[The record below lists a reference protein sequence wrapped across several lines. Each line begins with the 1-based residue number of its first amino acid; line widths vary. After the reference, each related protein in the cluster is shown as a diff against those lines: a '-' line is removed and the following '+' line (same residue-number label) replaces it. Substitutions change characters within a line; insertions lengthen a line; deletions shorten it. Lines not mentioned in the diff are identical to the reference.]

1 MNINLTLKNTT
12 AFLALTFVMHEAHE
26 IVHTAV
32 GRLICGCWGERDFNL
47 WGLCEGCIEAHP
59 TSLIATFVGPLFTFI
74 MIWIGLYL
82 MRKNENESN
91 LAIGFALIF
100 SNMPFARI
108 FTAAIGGDEVYG
120 LSQMMENYEMAWA
133 IGLISII
140 FITFYPLLIAYSV
153 IEKNRIGWFLLF
165 FIVPMI
171 IDLLVVLGGLNA
183 LLAAGVGS
191 KTWILGSPIIVTIW
205 TFFVFLTLGFT
216 ARFLPSLNN
225 AEMETKL

>member
-1 MNINLTLKNTT
+1 
-12 AFLALTFVMHEAHE
+12 
-26 IVHTAV
+26 
-32 GRLICGCWGERDFNL
+32 
-47 WGLCEGCIEAHP
+47 
-59 TSLIATFVGPLFTFI
+59 
-74 MIWIGLYL
+74 
-82 MRKNENESN
+82 
-91 LAIGFALIF
+91 
-100 SNMPFARI
+100 
-108 FTAAIGGDEVYG
+108 
-120 LSQMMENYEMAWA
+120 MAWA

-191 KTWILGSPIIVTIW
+191 ETWILGSPIIVTIW